1 MADPFDITNTD
12 AATDA
17 QAAQNGGGSLLDS
30 PAFWRNLQT
39 FGAQTMVAANARTPG
54 GFLQYGSGALGP
66 IGAGILGSMEQ
77 NRQNAALQS
86 QLGLQGAQRQ
96 NLQQELAQ
104 KRVNSAISLGS
115 YNNFMAPLY
124 GMPKLDQNGNEI
136 PGSVSDT
143 QSQSGA
149 QPQASVGQQQPQSQ
163 QASGGGGAG
172 GDLASIIRGIEGGY
186 GTGTNAGRYAGA
198 YQFGSAALMDAGLY
212 KPAQGED
219 VKANSWQGQITIPG
233 FPPMTEPQFAANP
246 QAQDAAFKITGQR
259 NLTLAQQNGLTNY
272 IGQNVGG
279 VPITPAT
286 IIAGAHF
293 GGLEGVSRFV
303 ASGGKYNPSDNNGT
317 SLSNYMLRVAS
328 VKQQL
333 QGQQMAQAGAPQQAA
348 PMAPGDAMQLARGVL
363 SGAINPTPEQ
373 ARQAGMILSRI
384 PGMDKIGVELL
395 KFGQAGPQAAA
406 VAQATGANQVP
417 QGYERTADG
426 RMVPIPGGP
435 ADPNLIARQSLAKG
449 FDVRQGGM
457 HYDPI
462 LGWVR
467 NPELVPTV
475 NTTPGPNYGAPGK
488 VWAVPPIIGGNAPGG
503 QTASQEP
510 GAQQGG
516 SPVPVGDQGLAR
528 MPNGNIGT
536 PGGGGLAQ
544 SSAGTQGKSP
554 FAIGEGGQPLQTG
567 LAPMG
572 EEFQKHRGEDL
583 AEQFQSIDT
592 HAAAAIDGNYLLD
605 NMRRESQ
612 SWDMGRFAEWKGEG
626 KAYLQAFAQSLGI
639 ATPDLDKSLAD
650 YQAFVKSTGQI
661 TRAAV
666 HETSSRA
673 AAQEYQMIQSTLP
686 SPEMS
691 SQAFGQIA
699 DQMQGVYDY
708 NLAKQKFAHAY
719 TGDPNEMNIDFNK
732 RLTPGAF
739 MVNRMSQSP
748 QGQQDLQVMISNMSK
763 TPQGRARAQQ
773 LQNEVKYAQQN
784 GYFDMIDY
792 SGDRQASAPAAA
804 QTAAPA
810 QP

>member
-1 MADPFDITNTD
+1 MALDPFDTTNTD
-12 AATDA
+12 ASADA
-17 QAAQNGGGSLLDS
+17 LAAQNSGGSLLDS
-30 PAFWRNLQT
+30 PSFWRNLQT

-66 IGAGILGSMEQ
+66 IGAGILGTMEQ
-77 NRQNAALQS
+77 NRQNAKLQS
-86 QLGLQGAQRQ
+86 ELGMQGAQTR

-104 KRVNSAISLGS
+104 KRIQSAINLGS

-143 QSQSGA
+143 TSQPGM
-149 QPQASVGQQQPQSQ
+149 QPQASSAPAQQPQQ
-163 QASGGGGAG
+163 QASGGGAG
-172 GDLASIIRGIEGGY
+172 GLAAGIRGIEGGY
-186 GTGTNAGRYAGA
+186 GTGTNAGGYAGA
-198 YQFGSAALMDAGLY
+198 YQFGAASLLDAGLY

-259 NLTLAQQNGLTNY
+259 NLSLAQQNGLTNY
-272 IGQNVGG
+272 IGQNIGG

-286 IIAGAHF
+286 LIAGAHF

-303 ASGGKYNPSDNNGT
+303 ASGGKYNPSDSNGT
-317 SLSNYMLRVAS
+317 SLANYMLRVS
-328 VKQQL
+328 NVKQQL
-333 QGQQMAQAGAPQQAA
+333 QGQQMAQAGAPQQSA

-373 ARQAGMILSRI
+373 ARQAGMILARI

-417 QGYERTADG
+417 QGYERTANG
-426 RMVPIPGGP
+426 QMVPIPGGP
-435 ADPNLIARQSLAKG
+435 ADPGVIAQQSYAKG

-457 HYDPI
+457 HHDPI
-462 LGWVR
+462 MGWVR
-467 NPELVPTV
+467 NPELVPTI

-503 QTASQEP
+503 QTSAPPEP
-510 GAQQGG
+510 MQQGAA
-516 SPVPVGDQGLAR
+516 PVPMGNQGLAR
-528 MPNGNIGT
+528 MPNGNVGT

-544 SSAGTQGKSP
+544 SGAQAEKPP
-554 FAIGEGGQPLQTG
+554 FAVGEGGQPLQTG
-567 LAPMG
+567 LAPMAH
-572 EEFQKHRGEDL
+572 EFQEKRGEDL

-650 YQAFVKSTGQI
+650 YQAFIKSTGQI

-719 TGDPNEMNIDFNK
+719 TGNPNEMNIEFNK

-739 MVNRMSQSP
+739 MVNRMSQTP
-748 QGQQDLQVMISNMSK
+748 QGQQDLQVMIANMSK
-763 TPQGRARAQQ
+763 TPAGRARAQQ
-773 LQNEVKYAQQN
+773 LQNEVKFAQQN

-792 SGDRQASAPAAA
+792 SGDKQAAAPA
-804 QTAAPA
+804 AAPA